1 MALSSERHQSI
12 LTSATSAAKGTRFAS
27 AWVSLS
33 QQIKNTSPQTTG
45 RSTHPDYLLVNLDE
59 ESIPMGVRNA
69 LRSMLEELSE
79 VEHHKDE
86 TREQRKVF
94 KKHLAAP
101 LLGSVVLTMDIKQKG
116 KLPLGPSE
124 LF

>member
-1 MALSSERHQSI
+1 
-12 LTSATSAAKGTRFAS
+12 
-27 AWVSLS
+27 
-33 QQIKNTSPQTTG
+33 
-45 RSTHPDYLLVNLDE
+45 
-59 ESIPMGVRNA
+59 
-69 LRSMLEELSE
+69 MLEELSE

-86 TREQRKVF
+86 TREQRKVS

>member
-1 MALSSERHQSI
+1 MALSSKRHQSI

-33 QQIKNTSPQTTG
+33 QEIKNTSPQTTG

-59 ESIPMGVRNA
+59 ELIPMGVRNA

-79 VEHHKDE
+79 VEHHNDE

-101 LLGSVVLTMDIKQKG
+101 LLGSVVLTMDIKQRENC
-116 KLPLGPSE
+116 P
-124 LF
+124 

>member
-1 MALSSERHQSI
+1 
-12 LTSATSAAKGTRFAS
+12 
-27 AWVSLS
+27 
-33 QQIKNTSPQTTG
+33 
-45 RSTHPDYLLVNLDE
+45 
-59 ESIPMGVRNA
+59 
-69 LRSMLEELSE
+69 MLEELSE
-79 VEHHKDE
+79 VEHHNNE

-116 KLPLGPSE
+116 KLFLGPSE

>member
-1 MALSSERHQSI
+1 MR
-12 LTSATSAAKGTRFAS
+12 
-27 AWVSLS
+27 
-33 QQIKNTSPQTTG
+33 
-45 RSTHPDYLLVNLDE
+45 
-59 ESIPMGVRNA
+59 VRNA

-79 VEHHKDE
+79 VEHHNNE

>member
-1 MALSSERHQSI
+1 MDEEAVCQCRGYCGRRSLAYLVDDNVILSSERHQSI

-59 ESIPMGVRNA
+59 ESIPMRVRNA
-69 LRSMLEELSE
+69 L
-79 VEHHKDE
+79 
-86 TREQRKVF
+86 
-94 KKHLAAP
+94 
-101 LLGSVVLTMDIKQKG
+101 
-116 KLPLGPSE
+116 
-124 LF
+124 